1 MTTHSLEYVIDFH
14 SHILPGIDD
23 GSTDMEM
30 SRQMLELSASQ
41 GIKVI
46 LATPHFY
53 ADRVSLDHFLKY
65 RDSSLNSIR
74 HFSENYGIKILAGA
88 EVAYFSGMSTANGL
102 DRLTV
107 SGTSLLLL
115 EMPFRPWTGDDI
127 REVRNLIRIGI
138 QPVIAHIERFYP
150 CQRNKH
156 MIGELFSLP
165 VYVQINA
172 EALLT
177 WKTRRFILR
186 LFREGKAHL
195 LGSDCHNLSSR
206 PPNLAQGR
214 DTVKRKLGVE
224 YLEQM
229 DSLGRELVG
238 EILSIS

>member
-1 MTTHSLEYVIDFH
+1 MTKILIMENMTTHSLDYVIDFH

-138 QPVIAHIERFYP
+138 QPVSRGYHSSCSAKRFRP
-150 CQRNKH
+150 SASRT
-156 MIGELFSLP
+156 IG
-165 VYVQINA
+165 
-172 EALLT
+172 
-177 WKTRRFILR
+177 
-186 LFREGKAHL
+186 HL
-195 LGSDCHNLSSR
+195 LPAKTASR
-206 PPNLAQGR
+206 R
-214 DTVKRKLGVE
+214 
-224 YLEQM
+224 
-229 DSLGRELVG
+229 
-238 EILSIS
+238 